1 LPYLS
6 KHGTRQS
13 CDENI
18 YIEFTS
24 RIFRQVPG
32 KCRASKRQA
41 SAGQAPDKRRA
52 SAGQAPG
59 KRRANARQASGK
71 RQTSTLQA
79 PDKHLASAG
88 QSPCNRRASDG
99 QATGKRRASTG
110 QVPGKIYIYN
120 LDLLRQTGDI
130 GLVWSLNEIK
140 DVEDKK
146 LLSGHVAMI
155 LGDFDLAQNLYL
167 QSGSPVE
174 ALNMRRDL
182 LQVG

>member
-1 LPYLS
+1 
-6 KHGTRQS
+6 
-13 CDENI
+13 
-18 YIEFTS
+18 
-24 RIFRQVPG
+24 VPG
-32 KCRASKRQA
+32 K
-41 SAGQAPDKRRA
+41 QAPGKRRA

-59 KRRANARQASGK
+59 KRRTSARQAQGK
-71 RQTSTLQA
+71 RQASVGQA
-79 PDKHLASAG
+79 PDKHLASARQAPCKRRAIAL
-88 QSPCNRRASDG
+88 QSPGKRRASDG
-99 QATGKRRASTG
+99 QAPGKRRASTG